1 MHITTW
7 KQNLKHLN
15 SEEYEFLRTLCHLSK
30 NVYNESV
37 YNIRQHYFQ
46 QGEYLRYEANYIFM
60 KSSENY
66 QRIGG
71 ALAQRTMRCADQSFK
86 SFFGLLR
93 LAKSRKYESWKIRL
107 PRYIEK
113 DGLYPIT
120 LTQVRITKDKKI
132 SIPVSEKLRQEF
144 DCRPQLSV
152 PTFIQDKRIRQIRIV
167 PKYRGKYFEAHYI
180 FDVED
185 SEKSELYNDKFLGID
200 LGINNLAT
208 CVTNEGGSFIIDG
221 KKLKSINQWYNK
233 ELSRLSSIK
242 DHQRI
247 KSCTNRQYLITRK
260 RNNRVQD
267 YIYCAAKKIVNYCI
281 ENKIGTIV
289 VGYNEGF
296 QENPNLGKVNNQKF
310 VMIPFGRL
318 KSRIEYLCNV
328 YGIRFVLQEESYT
341 SKASF
346 FDNDD
351 MPRWNPLNPNQGSFS
366 GKRICRGLYQTSNGY
381 RFNSDVNGAL
391 NILRKSNLT
400 DLSVLQARGAVN
412 SPLRI
417 RIS

>member
-208 CVTNEGGSFIIDG
+208 CATNEGDSFIIDG

-233 ELSRLSSIK
+233 GLSRLSSIK
-242 DHQRI
+242 DHQGIRG
-247 KSCTNRQYLITRK
+247 CTNKQYLITSK

-289 VGYNEGF
+289 VGYNDGF

-318 KSRIEYLCNV
+318 KSRIEYLCDQ
-328 YGIRFVLQEESYT
+328 YGIKFILQEESYT

-351 MPRWNPLNPNQGSFS
+351 MPRWNPLNSNQGSFS